1 MAAAPTTAA
10 VGGEGSGVANSHS
23 NGDGDGEEGHVEEKT
38 ANREVY
44 SLFEVYEGG
53 YHKDQKHGKGKFIA
67 STGVVTL
74 GRWEHGRLLL

>member
-1 MAAAPTTAA
+1 MAAAA
-10 VGGEGSGVANSHS
+10 GGGGSGVANSHS
-23 NGDGDGEEGHVEEKT
+23 NGDGDGEGHVEEKT

-74 GRWEHGRLLL
+74 GRWEHGSLLL